1 MSFAAKNTAKVSQ
14 AITKRIEDRDPILD
28 ELGLANFLATGKKD
42 WLLKATVYN
51 SAGKYNSGW
60 SSSKGYRP
68 IKLYYDRESKA
79 IVCRIEILSSFNVV
93 RVERSESSEFREA
106 LYRDDTG
113 YLKVSSTSQV
123 YTENVVTKSGSY
135 SYQYFPVLV
144 QDAEGDWDLTVQAL
158 KLLDNAYIAN
168 LINSPRVAFSKLGY
182 VVQNS
187 ITELANLLPEQH
199 VNRPW
204 QMGSKRSSKR
214 SEVWGLDATTQQH
227 RKELRE
233 GKGTHNNRPRVQYR

>member
-1 MSFAAKNTAKVSQ
+1 MSFAAKNTTKVSQ
-14 AITKRIEDRDPILD
+14 AITKRIEDRNPILD

-51 SAGKYNSGW
+51 SAGQYNSGW

-68 IKLYYDRESKA
+68 IKLFYDRESKA
-79 IVCRIEILSSFNVV
+79 IVCRIEILSSFDVV
-93 RVERSESSEFREA
+93 RVERSESSEFVES

-113 YLKVSSTSQV
+113 RLKVSSTSQV

-135 SYQYFPVLV
+135 SYQYFPVLF
-144 QDAEGDWDLTVQAL
+144 QDAEGDWDLTHQAL

-168 LINSPRVAFSKLGY
+168 LINSPRVAFDKLGY

-187 ITELANLLPEQH
+187 ITELASLLPEQH

-214 SEVWGLDATTQQH
+214 SEVWGLDTATQQH
-227 RKELRE
+227 RKELRD
-233 GKGTHNNRPRVQYR
+233 GKGTHSNRPRVQYR